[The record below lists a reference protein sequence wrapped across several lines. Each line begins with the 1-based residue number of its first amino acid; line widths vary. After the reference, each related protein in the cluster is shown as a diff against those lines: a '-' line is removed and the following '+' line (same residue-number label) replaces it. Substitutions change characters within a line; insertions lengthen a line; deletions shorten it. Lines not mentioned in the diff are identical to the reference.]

1 MAISRLLNLVHASL
15 AAYITVTV
23 TIFFFF
29 NDFILVTINICK
41 TINQGF
47 YSFVAFLLHSVVNF
61 EPRELFSD
69 LEILFQV
76 EKNFLNGKLKA
87 ITAYFKDVSL

>member
-1 MAISRLLNLVHASL
+1 MPAWLHTSQSQLL
-15 AAYITVTV
+15 
-23 TIFFFF
+23 FFFF
-29 NDFILVTINICK
+29 NDFILVTINICQS
-41 TINQGF
+41 INQGF